1 MTIIKGILT
10 DTTGVPLAGKLSF
23 APLQVKKFDATTP
36 HATRFPAVRTYAIAS
51 DGIVAVDVPES
62 QTLDVPYVISF
73 EPTEPVSPITELL
86 VAIVPKARSI
96 ELGDLI
102 PAWSED
108 LCARG

>member
-10 DTTGVPLAGKLSF
+10 DTTGVPLAGKLTFSLI
-23 APLQVKKFDATTP
+23 PDG
-36 HATRFPAVRTYAIAS
+36 RFNAFVRTFAIAS
-51 DGIVAVDVPES
+51 GGIVNVDVPES
-62 QTLDVPYVISF
+62 QTIGIPYEISF

-96 ELGDLI
+96 EFGDLI

-108 LCARG
+108 LLARG